1 MNKKVKA
8 LVTASYTNDR
18 LDEKSVQIVADNV
31 DRRML
36 KQYINLLKQVENK
49 KVIFVTTPKP
59 LTSIDREKVSA
70 LFPKKKMLEN
80 IDPSMIS
87 GIKIVQNDEE
97 YEINLNRTFH
107 DIIRLVSTN
116 D

>member
-1 MNKKVKA
+1 MNKKIKS

-18 LDEKSVQIVADNV
+18 LDERSVQIVADNI

-59 LTSIDREKVSA
+59 LTTSDREKISA
-70 LFPKKKMLEN
+70 LFPKKKVLEN
-80 IDPSMIS
+80 IEPSMLS

-107 DIIRLVSTN
+107 DIMRVVSN